1 MRDKEKLLSFK
12 SKLKFIFA
20 HFALKEGG
28 DNPNVFQICTLNET
42 ASVIKKR
49 QQIGRG
55 LRISVNQDG
64 ERVHGFEV
72 NTLTVI
78 ANESYEDFISELLK
92 DRSKRKK
99 AYNSAWW
106 KIPVCQYRDRNRR
119 PPTRVFGSGHLRENM
134 RHLFDAHYIDMS
146 GKVQDKLR
154 ADIKENK
161 VDLPEEL
168 KSYAGQIVA
177 SLKKVNL
184 NIKNAGDQKPVDLN
198 KVV

>member
-1 MRDKEKLLSFK
+1 
-12 SKLKFIFA
+12 
-20 HFALKEGG
+20 
-28 DNPNVFQICTLNET
+28 
-42 ASVIKKR
+42 
-49 QQIGRG
+49 
-55 LRISVNQDG
+55 
-64 ERVHGFEV
+64 
-72 NTLTVI
+72 
-78 ANESYEDFISELLK
+78 
-92 DRSKRKK
+92 
-99 AYNSAWW
+99 
-106 KIPVCQYRDRNRR
+106 
-119 PPTRVFGSGHLRENM
+119 M

>member
-49 QQIGRG
+49 QQIDRG

-78 ANESYEDFISELLK
+78 ANESYEDFIS
-92 DRSKRKK
+92 
-99 AYNSAWW
+99 
-106 KIPVCQYRDRNRR
+106 Q
-119 PPTRVFGSGHLRENM
+119 
-134 RHLFDAHYIDMS
+134 
-146 GKVQDKLR
+146 
-154 ADIKENK
+154 